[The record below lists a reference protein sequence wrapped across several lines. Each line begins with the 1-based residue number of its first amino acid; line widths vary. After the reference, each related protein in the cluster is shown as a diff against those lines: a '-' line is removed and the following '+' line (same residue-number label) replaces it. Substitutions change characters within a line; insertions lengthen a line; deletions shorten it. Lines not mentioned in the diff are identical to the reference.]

1 MGRVNAMQ
9 KTLYLSFSS
18 DSTYQTCP
26 RQYKLTKIDRLTCIQ
41 ESMATMFGKV
51 VHTAIHLYLK
61 AQIDGATFTAPLFFE
76 QEFVRRASATNLR
89 LPANWSIQD
98 FIDCGKLMMERFD
111 EFWKRDE
118 YEVVLDAKG
127 EPILEREFKIGLPEN
142 IEYTAIIDVILR
154 RKRDGWIFIC
164 DWKTP
169 AQASFEGFALLS
181 EQLTGYQVVVE
192 AFMAELGL
200 ERLDGTMFV
209 ELLKRKVPVK
219 RGASG
224 PTVEQP
230 CIVRM
235 RNEEEKVEWMQAR
248 LETARNIRAGKFPR
262 RPLSSYSSPCSLCD
276 MRNLCMVGSMDGLV
290 VREPFQRRA
299 A

>member
-1 MGRVNAMQ
+1 MQ
-9 KTLYLSFSS
+9 KTLFLSFSS

-26 RQYKLTKIDRLTCIQ
+26 KMYKLSRIDRLTCIQ

-76 QEFVRRASATNLR
+76 QEFVRRARETNLR

-98 FIDCGKLMMERFD
+98 FIDCGKLMLERFD
-111 EFWKRDE
+111 EFWKKDE
-118 YEVVLDAKG
+118 YEVVLDSSG

-142 IEYTAIIDVILR
+142 VEYTAIIDAILR
-154 RKRDGWIFIC
+154 RKRDGWIIIC

-169 AQASFEGFALLS
+169 AQASFEEFALLS

-192 AFMAELGL
+192 AFMQELGL

-219 RGASG
+219 KGAAG
-224 PTVEQP
+224 PTVEP
-230 CIVRM
+230 PTVVRM
-235 RNEEEKVEWMQAR
+235 RSEDEKLEWMLGR
-248 LETARNIRAGKFPR
+248 LENARNIRAAKFPR
-262 RPLSSYSSPCSLCD
+262 RPLSAFNTPCGLCD
-276 MRNLCMVGSMDGLV
+276 VRPACLYGSMDGLV
-290 VREPFQRRA
+290 VREPFKRKA
-299 A
+299 

>member
-1 MGRVNAMQ
+1 MQ
-9 KTLYLSFSS
+9 KTLFLSFSS

-26 RQYKLTKIDRLTCIQ
+26 KMYKLSRIDRLTCIQ

-76 QEFVRRASATNLR
+76 QEFVRRARETNLR

-98 FIDCGKLMMERFD
+98 FIECGKLMLERFD
-111 EFWKRDE
+111 EFWKKDE
-118 YEVVLDAKG
+118 YEVVLDSSG

-142 IEYTAIIDVILR
+142 VEYTAIIDAILR
-154 RKRDGWIFIC
+154 RKRDGWIIIC

-169 AQASFEGFALLS
+169 AQASFEEFALLS

-192 AFMAELGL
+192 AFMQELGL

-219 RGASG
+219 KGAAG
-224 PTVEQP
+224 PTVEP
-230 CIVRM
+230 PTVVRM
-235 RNEEEKVEWMQAR
+235 RSEDEKLEWMLGR
-248 LETARNIRAGKFPR
+248 LENARNIRAAKFPR
-262 RPLSSYSSPCSLCD
+262 RPLSAFNTPCGLCD
-276 MRNLCMVGSMDGLV
+276 VRPACLYGSMDGLV
-290 VREPFQRRA
+290 VREPFKRKA
-299 A
+299 

>member
-1 MGRVNAMQ
+1 
-9 KTLYLSFSS
+9 
-18 DSTYQTCP
+18 
-26 RQYKLTKIDRLTCIQ
+26 
-41 ESMATMFGKV
+41 
-51 VHTAIHLYLK
+51 
-61 AQIDGATFTAPLFFE
+61 
-76 QEFVRRASATNLR
+76 
-89 LPANWSIQD
+89 
-98 FIDCGKLMMERFD
+98 
-111 EFWKRDE
+111 
-118 YEVVLDAKG
+118 
-127 EPILEREFKIGLPEN
+127 
-142 IEYTAIIDVILR
+142 
-154 RKRDGWIFIC
+154 
-164 DWKTP
+164 
-169 AQASFEGFALLS
+169 
-181 EQLTGYQVVVE
+181 
-192 AFMAELGL
+192 LGL

>member
-1 MGRVNAMQ
+1 MN
-9 KTLYLSFSS
+9 KTLYLSYSS

-26 RQYKLTKIDRLTCIQ
+26 RQYKFAKIDRLTCIQ

-61 AQIDGATFTAPLFFE
+61 AQFDGATFTAPLFFE
-76 QEFVRRASATNLR
+76 QEFLRRASETNLR
-89 LPANWSIQD
+89 LPANWSIKD
-98 FIDCGKLMMERFD
+98 FIDCGKLMLERFD
-111 EFWKRDE
+111 EFWKKDE

-127 EPILEREFKIGLPEN
+127 QPILEREFKIGLPDN
-142 IEYTAIIDVILR
+142 IEYTAIIDAILR
-154 RKRDGWIFIC
+154 RKRDGWIIVC

-192 AFMAELGL
+192 AFMDELGL

-219 RGASG
+219 KGAAG
-224 PTVEQP
+224 PTVEPP

-235 RNEEEKVEWMQAR
+235 RDQEEKLEWLQGR
-248 LETARNIRAGKFPR
+248 IETARCIRAGKFPK
-262 RPLSSYSSPCSLCD
+262 RPLSAFNTPCGLCD
-276 MRNLCMVGSMDGLV
+276 FRQKCQWDSMEGLV
-290 VREPFQRRA
+290 VREPFVRIGKSR
-299 A
+299 